1 MVTNTP
7 ILHTGAGEDPEQGTR
22 DITAFVKEKQIARKT
37 FLRGVRVFLF
47 SPFCFYFYVVLI
59 IGLDIKVRPNPNP
72 PFHPPLRLPLPASKL
87 STRPDMG
94 VRITAIASPFILHKM
109 PISLPT
115 LLALMWGGAGTP
127 SSILLSMAMGEFKA

>member
-37 FLRGVRVFLF
+37 FLRG
-47 SPFCFYFYVVLI
+47 
-59 IGLDIKVRPNPNP
+59 VRPNPNP

-127 SSILLSMAMGEFKA
+127 SSVLLSMAMGELKA